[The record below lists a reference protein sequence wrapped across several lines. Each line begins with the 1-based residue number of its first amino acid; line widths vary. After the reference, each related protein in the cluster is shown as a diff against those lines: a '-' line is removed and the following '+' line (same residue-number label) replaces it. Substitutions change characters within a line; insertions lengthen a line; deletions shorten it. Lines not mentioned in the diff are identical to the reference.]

1 MEKEKRKQQSG
12 RQIPKVVYV
21 LVALALIVG
30 IIVGIRINRESAV
43 VVEEAITQ
51 TPSAT
56 SDSDPIDVPVL
67 QTQSATSDS
76 NSATSDS
83 NTVDLPVLQ
92 TQWAELDITKTAVT
106 ESRVTP
112 TPK

>member
-76 NSATSDS
+76 N
-83 NTVDLPVLQ
+83 TVDLPVLQ